1 MNFMKLKHNLDISNY
16 VVNETYI
23 SYGLT
28 DDTTFKGVKYSKTDT
43 SFKSKIFSLI
53 PKECQQYF
61 SMSVMEINWTIP
73 PHTDSDITATINC
86 YVKTG
91 NCTTH
96 FYKLKPEIAE
106 PKTPLWKPATQTTGR
121 MFSLDDLDEVDK
133 FDANPGEIYLLNVS
147 QPHSVRRPPNVIYVD
162 RVAICLQSKKF
173 NFNETIKLLEATGN
187 L

>member
-96 FYKLKPEIAE
+96 FYKLKKCFVSVYSRRYSFQQYNHLQPTKLEH
-106 PKTPLWKPATQTTGR
+106 
-121 MFSLDDLDEVDK
+121 
-133 FDANPGEIYLLNVS
+133 LLSNH
-147 QPHSVRRPPNVIYVD
+147 QDFRH
-162 RVAICLQSKKF
+162 
-173 NFNETIKLLEATGN
+173 
-187 L
+187 

>member
-1 MNFMKLKHNLDISNY
+1 MNFMKLKQNLDISDY
-16 VVNETYI
+16 VVNETFI
-23 SYGLT
+23 SYGFT
-28 DDTTFKGVKYSKTDT
+28 DDTKFKGVKYSKTDT

-53 PKECQQYF
+53 PGEYQQYF
-61 SMSVMEINWTIP
+61 NTSVMEINWTIP

-96 FYKLKPEIAE
+96 FYKLKSEITE
-106 PKTPLWKPATQTTGR
+106 PKTPAWKPASQTTGR

-133 FDANPGEIYLLNVS
+133 FDANPGEIYLLDVS
-147 QPHSVRRPPNVIYVD
+147 KPHSVRRPPDVVYVD